1 VGAFCRLFKA
11 DIASRLGRTCKSGD
25 GIFGG
30 GKIGEQI
37 EAFVSAPSM
46 ARERR
51 CGTQHHCFVK
61 RSAARRENV
70 RKHVAFG
77 EDSRPRVDP
86 DTATIVLPRLATGPF
101 RHVHDRH
108 VAALRGE
115 QRGAGQTADS
125 GTNNNDTRLTQVRR
139 LPLAARE
146 YVYHTG
152 HMQPSNIKQKWVGW
166 RNTMLAS
173 ARFRSWAASFL
184 LTRPIARRRAKAMF
198 DVNAGFI
205 YSQIALAMV
214 ETGLIVRL
222 ADGPLAIDE
231 AARIAELPAEAA
243 DRLLKAAASIE
254 LAERLRDGRYMLG
267 ALGAALHGNR
277 GIAEMIDHHRH
288 LYADLA
294 DPVGLLRRGGGGG
307 ALARYWSYARA
318 DDPAASADGSVAAYS
333 ELMAASQAMV
343 AEQVLA
349 AYDFGRHRRLLDVG
363 GGQGVFARSVKA
375 ALPGIEVA
383 LFDLPAVAA
392 RACGMETHGGNFFED
407 DLPSGFDLVSLVRI
421 LHDHDDAPALKL
433 LRNIARS
440 LPKGGQLMIAEPMAH
455 TAGAESMGDGYF
467 GFYLWAMGSGRPR
480 TKAEIGAMLGEAG
493 FVKMREYP
501 TNLPLIAR
509 VITAIR
515 I

>member
-1 VGAFCRLFKA
+1 MRAFCSTLEA
-11 DIASRLGRTCKSGD
+11 DIAARLGGPCEARDSV
-25 GIFGG
+25 FAGG
-30 GKIGEQI
+30 GIGEQI
-37 EAFVSAPSM
+37 EALVCAPRM

-61 RSAARRENV
+61 RSATRRENV
-70 RKHVAFG
+70 CKHVAFG
-77 EDSRPRVDP
+77 KNGRTRIDARP
-86 DTATIVLPRLATGPF
+86 AAIVLPRLAARTFG
-101 RHVHDRH
+101 HVHDRH
-108 VAALRGE
+108 VAALCGK
-115 QRGAGQTADS
+115 QRGAGQAADS
-125 GTNNNDTRLTQVRR
+125 GTDDNDTRLTQVRR
-139 LPLAARE
+139 LPLAARN

-152 HMQPSNIKQKWVGW
+152 HMQPSNIQQKWIGW

-173 ARFRSWAASFL
+173 SRFRSWAASFP

-198 DVNAGFI
+198 DINAGFI

-222 ADGPLAIDE
+222 ADGPLASDE
-231 AARIAELPAEAA
+231 AARIAELPVAAA

-307 ALARYWSYARA
+307 ALASYWAYARA
-318 DDPAASADGSVAAYS
+318 DDPAASADGSVKAYS

-363 GGQGVFARSVKA
+363 GGQGVFVRAVKA
-375 ALPGIEVA
+375 ATPGLDVA

-392 RACGMETHGGNFFED
+392 RAGDVATHGGNFFED
-407 DLPSGFDLVSLVRI
+407 DLPMGYDLVSLVRI
-421 LHDHDDAPALKL
+421 FHDHDDAPAMKL
-433 LRNIARS
+433 LHNIARS
-440 LPKGGQLMIAEPMAH
+440 MARGGRLMIAEPMAA
-455 TAGAESMGDGYF
+455 TTGAETMGDGYF
-467 GFYLWAMGSGRPR
+467 GLYLWAMGSGRPR
-480 TKAEIGAMLGEAG
+480 TIAEIRVMLREAG
-493 FVKMREYP
+493 FMKIREIR
-501 TNLPLIAR
+501 TDLPLITR
-509 VITAIR
+509 VVIAQR
-515 I
+515 